1 MLMKT
6 FSDQHGCI
14 KIFIDSRVS
23 STSWVLV
30 TVLSAKGGEGEPD
43 PLPLKK
49 PEWGIDSEGTM
60 EIM

>member
-30 TVLSAKGGEGEPD
+30 TVLRAKGGEGGPD

-49 PEWGIDSEGTM
+49 A
-60 EIM
+60 